1 MTCDETRKSLALVL
15 YGELSFDEEE
25 RVEVHIDECAACR
38 QAYAREKA
46 MFAAFDGAEIV
57 PSSEALAQSRA
68 ELRRRLAVAG
78 VPGSANAHSSSAPRA
93 SNFWE
98 KIREGFTINFHF
110 APGMAQVA
118 GAAAMLVL
126 GFLTARVAPNSLL
139 GNWRSAGMVEPAT
152 SRVRYVE
159 PVSPG
164 RVQIVLDETRQRV
177 LSGSLDDEAIQRL
190 LLTAAKDPSDAGLR
204 VESVDLLKNNSQSAE
219 IRRALVYSLEHDPNA
234 GVRLKALD
242 GLKQFAEDPDTR
254 QALTQVLLKD
264 DNPGVRTQVIDLLVQ
279 RNDLVRRRSDAM
291 VGVLQEL
298 MEKEDNTYIR
308 MRCQKVLQEMNASAE
323 MY

>member
-1 MTCDETRKSLALVL
+1 MTCEEAKQNLALFL

-25 RVEVHIDECAACR
+25 LVEIHVDECAACR
-38 QAYAREKA
+38 VELAREKA
-46 MFAAFDGAEIV
+46 LFAALDGVEIV
-57 PSSEALAQSRA
+57 PSPQALAESRA
-68 ELRRRLAVAG
+68 ELHRRLAIETPRPATL
-78 VPGSANAHSSSAPRA
+78 PGSG
-93 SNFWE
+93 FWD
-98 KIREGFTINFHF
+98 KIREGFTIHFHF
-110 APGMAQVA
+110 APGIAQVV

-126 GFLTARVAPNSLL
+126 GFFTARVAPSRLG
-139 GNWRSAGMVEPAT
+139 GNWGQESVVPGLS

-177 LSGSLDDEAIQRL
+177 LSGSVEDAAIQRWL
-190 LLTAAKDPSDAGLR
+190 LMAAKDPSDAGLR
-204 VESVDLLKNNSQSAE
+204 VESVDVLKNNSQSAE

-242 GLKQFAEDPDTR
+242 GLKQFAADPDTK

-279 RNDLVRRRSDAM
+279 QQHTDAM

-298 MEKEDNTYIR
+298 MQKEDNNYIR
-308 MRCQKVLQEMNASAE
+308 LRCQKVLQEMNASAE

>member
-1 MTCDETRKSLALVL
+1 MTCEEARKNLPFFL

-25 RVEVHIDECAACR
+25 LVEVHVDECAECR
-38 QAYAREKA
+38 EELAREKA
-46 MFAAFDGAEIV
+46 MFAALDRAEV
-57 PSSEALAQSRA
+57 EPSPRALEDARA
-68 ELRRRLAVAG
+68 ELHRRLAL
-78 VPGSANAHSSSAPRA
+78 SAPRISQPSA
-93 SNFWE
+93 GFWD
-98 KIREGFTINFHF
+98 KVREGFTIHFHF
-110 APGMAQVA
+110 APGIAQVA
-118 GAAAMLVL
+118 GAAVMLVL
-126 GFLTARVAPNSLL
+126 GFLTARMTPNSLL
-139 GNWRSAGMVEPAT
+139 GGRFGSASLVEPAT

-177 LSGSLDDEAIQRL
+177 LSGSVDDEAIQRL

-219 IRRALVYSLEHDPNA
+219 IRKALVYALEHDPNA

-264 DNPGVRTQVIDLLVQ
+264 DNPGVRTLVIDLLVE
-279 RNDLVRRRSDAM
+279 RHTNAM
-291 VGVLQEL
+291 VSVLQEL
-298 MEKEDNTYIR
+298 MEKEDNNGIR
-308 MRCQKVLQEMNASAE
+308 LRCQKILQEMNASAE

>member
-1 MTCDETRKSLALVL
+1 LDGV
-15 YGELSFDEEE
+15 EL
-25 RVEVHIDECAACR
+25 
-38 QAYAREKA
+38 
-46 MFAAFDGAEIV
+46 V
-57 PSSEALAQSRA
+57 PSAEALAESRA
-68 ELRRRLAVAG
+68 ELRRRLALAK
-78 VPGSANAHSSSAPRA
+78 APLDA
-93 SNFWE
+93 SNPAAPSFWD
-98 KIREGFTINFHF
+98 KIREGFTIHFHF
-110 APGMAQVA
+110 APGLAQVA
-118 GAAAMLVL
+118 GALGMLAL
-126 GFLTARVAPNSLL
+126 GFLTARVTPNSFL
-139 GNWRSAGMVEPAT
+139 GNFHAAGVGEFSPT

-177 LSGSLDDEAIQRL
+177 LSGSVDDVAIQRL

-204 VESVDLLKNNSQSAE
+204 VESVDLLKNNSQSADV
-219 IRRALVYSLEHDPNA
+219 RQALVAALEHDPNA

-242 GLKQFAEDPDTR
+242 GLKQFADDPDTR
-254 QALTQVLLKD
+254 KALTQVLLKD

-279 RNDLVRRRSDAM
+279 RHTDAM

-298 MEKEDNTYIR
+298 LEKEDNGYIR

>member
-1 MTCDETRKSLALVL
+1 MTCEEARKNLPLLL

-25 RVEVHIDECAACR
+25 LVEVHIDECAACR
-38 QAYAREKA
+38 RALAREKA
-46 MFAAFDGAEIV
+46 LFAALDDVEMV
-57 PSSEALAQSRA
+57 PSPAALAESRA
-68 ELRRRLAVAG
+68 ELRRQLALSGAA
-78 VPGSANAHSSSAPRA
+78 PSRSSNPAA
-93 SNFWE
+93 SSFWD

-110 APGMAQVA
+110 APGIAQVA
-118 GAAAMLVL
+118 GAAVMLAL
-126 GFLTARVAPNSLL
+126 GFLTARVAPNSFL
-139 GNWRSAGMVEPAT
+139 GSWHSAGLVEPST

-177 LSGSLDDEAIQRL
+177 LSGSVDDQAIQRL
-190 LLTAAKDPSDAGLR
+190 LLAAAKDPSDAGLR

-219 IRRALVYSLEHDPNA
+219 IRKALVYSLQHDPNA

-279 RNDLVRRRSDAM
+279 QHTDSM

-298 MEKEDNTYIR
+298 MEKEDNNGIR
-308 MRCQKVLQEMNASAE
+308 LRCQKILQEMNASAE

>member
-1 MTCDETRKSLALVL
+1 MTCEDARKNLPLFL

-25 RVEVHIDECAACR
+25 RFEVHVDECAGCR
-38 QAYAREKA
+38 EALARDKA
-46 MFAAFDGAEIV
+46 MFAALDGVELV
-57 PSSEALAQSRA
+57 PSAEELAASRA
-68 ELRRRLAVAG
+68 EFHGRLAATESPLRGNTHNAG
-78 VPGSANAHSSSAPRA
+78 
-93 SNFWE
+93 FWD
-98 KIREGFTINFHF
+98 KIREGFTIHFHF
-110 APGMAQVA
+110 APGIAQVA
-118 GAAAMLVL
+118 GAAAMLAL
-126 GFLTARVAPNSLL
+126 GFLTARMAPNALPGKWGSASLVDP
-139 GNWRSAGMVEPAT
+139 MT

-159 PVSPG
+159 PTAPG

-177 LSGSLDDEAIQRL
+177 LTGSVEDEAIQRL

-219 IRRALVYSLEHDPNA
+219 IRKALVYSLQHDPNA

-279 RNDLVRRRSDAM
+279 QRHTDAM

-298 MEKEDNTYIR
+298 MEKEDNGYIR

>member
-1 MTCDETRKSLALVL
+1 MTCEEARKNLPLFL

-25 RVEVHIDECAACR
+25 LVEVHMDECASCR
-38 QAYAREKA
+38 AALARDKA
-46 MFAAFDGAEIV
+46 MFGALDGAEIV
-57 PSSEALAQSRA
+57 PAPGALEESRM
-68 ELRRRLAVAG
+68 ELRRRLA
-78 VPGSANAHSSSAPRA
+78 HSEQPTRR
-93 SNFWE
+93 SNWWD
-98 KIREGFTINFHF
+98 KVREGFTIHFHF
-110 APGMAQVA
+110 APGIAQVA

-126 GFLTARVAPNSLL
+126 GFVTARMAPNSLL
-139 GNWRSAGMVEPAT
+139 GNFHSAGVMDNPAT

-159 PVSPG
+159 PTSPG
-164 RVQIVLDETRQRV
+164 RVQIVIDETHQRV
-177 LSGSLDDEAIQRL
+177 LSGSLDDQSIQRL

-219 IRRALVYSLEHDPNA
+219 IRKALVYALEHDPNA

-254 QALTQVLLKD
+254 QALTSVLLKD

-279 RNDLVRRRSDAM
+279 RHTDAM

-298 MEKEDNTYIR
+298 MEKEDNSYIR
-308 MRCQKVLQEMNASAE
+308 MRCQKVLQEMNASVE
-323 MY
+323 TY

>member
-1 MTCDETRKSLALVL
+1 MTCEEAIKNLPLFL
-15 YGELSFDEEE
+15 YGELSFEEE
-25 RVEVHIDECAACR
+25 ELVEVHIDECAACR
-38 QAYAREKA
+38 QALARERA
-46 MFAAFDGAEIV
+46 MFTALDSVELV
-57 PSSEALAQSRA
+57 PSPAALAESRA
-68 ELRRRLAVAG
+68 ELRRRLVLADQPRQAANVR
-78 VPGSANAHSSSAPRA
+78 GSG
-93 SNFWE
+93 FWD
-98 KIREGFTINFHF
+98 KIREGFTIHFHF
-110 APGMAQVA
+110 APGIAQVA
-118 GAAAMLVL
+118 GAAVMLAL
-126 GFLTARVAPNSLL
+126 GFLTARVAPSAL
-139 GNWRSAGMVEPAT
+139 GNWGSASVLPPAT

-177 LSGSLDDEAIQRL
+177 LSGSVDDEAIQRL

-219 IRRALVYSLEHDPNA
+219 IRKALVYSLEHDPNA

-254 QALTQVLLKD
+254 TALTQVLLKD

-279 RNDLVRRRSDAM
+279 RHTDAM

-298 MEKEDNTYIR
+298 LEKEDNGYIR
-308 MRCQKVLQEMNASAE
+308 MRCQKVLQEMNASPE

>member
-1 MTCDETRKSLALVL
+1 MTCEDVKKNLPLFL

-25 RVEVHIDECAACR
+25 LVEVHIDECSVCR
-38 QAYAREKA
+38 QALGREKA
-46 MFAAFDGAEIV
+46 LFAALDGVELI
-57 PSSEALAQSRA
+57 PSARALEESRAQLRRSLALAGDPR
-68 ELRRRLAVAG
+68 
-78 VPGSANAHSSSAPRA
+78 RA
-93 SNFWE
+93 SDVRGSGFWD
-98 KIREGFTINFHF
+98 KIREGFTIHFHF
-110 APGMAQVA
+110 APGIAQVA
-118 GAAAMLVL
+118 GAAAMLAL
-126 GFLTARVAPNSLL
+126 GFLTARMAPNALL
-139 GNWRSAGMVEPAT
+139 GKFGQAGMIDPAT

-164 RVQIVLDETRQRV
+164 RVQIVLDETTQRV
-177 LSGSLDDEAIQRL
+177 LSGSVNDEAIQRL

-204 VESVDLLKNNSQSAE
+204 VESVDLLRSNSQSAE

-279 RNDLVRRRSDAM
+279 KNSDQRHTDAM

-298 MEKEDNTYIR
+298 MEKEDNGYIR

>member
-1 MTCDETRKSLALVL
+1 MTCEDARKNLPLFL
-15 YGELSFDEEE
+15 YGELSFDDEEL
-25 RVEVHIDECAACR
+25 VEVHIDECAMCR
-38 QAYAREKA
+38 QALEREKA
-46 MFAAFDGAEIV
+46 MFAALHGIQLL
-57 PSSEALAQSRA
+57 PRPEALAESRA
-68 ELRRRLAVAG
+68 ELRRRLALAG
-78 VPGSANAHSSSAPRA
+78 RQQDTAFMLAPGHTHGSG
-93 SNFWE
+93 FWD
-98 KIREGFTINFHF
+98 KIREGFTIRFHF
-110 APGMAQVA
+110 APGIAQVA
-118 GAAAMLVL
+118 GAVAMLAL
-126 GFLTARVAPNSLL
+126 GFLTARVAPNSFLGTRADLL
-139 GNWRSAGMVEPAT
+139 DLPT

-177 LSGSLDDEAIQRL
+177 LSGSVDDEAIQRL

-219 IRRALVYSLEHDPNA
+219 VRRALVYSLEHDPNA

-242 GLKQFAEDPDTR
+242 GLKQFAQDPDTR

-279 RNDLVRRRSDAM
+279 RHNDAM
-291 VGVLQEL
+291 VGVLQAL
-298 MEKEDNTYIR
+298 MEKEDNGYIR
-308 MRCQKVLQEMNASAE
+308 MRCQKILQEMNASAE